1 LTGLGLAGML
11 KSMPRLYFAAIV
23 VLLTPLWPRRS
34 EAQRVPARD
43 LLSYPLG
50 TLAEA
55 PALATETGDG
65 FQNPASIRL
74 ARGTRVRGTVVA
86 LNTGTDRGVSA
97 QLASVAVALP
107 QQITVA
113 FSAAR
118 ATIDDIGH
126 TVDDPEPIGR
136 DIPYSTLVLSLSGA
150 RQSIEHVT
158 SGIAVRYRTGEVAG
172 FRQSTFGL
180 DGGLLVDRIFGYD
193 ARLGVSSFMW
203 GPGADDSK
211 DASFSAAADA
221 RAFGPDST
229 RQARLGYSFT
239 FDDRASAGHYVFASG
254 RYSRW
259 IGRVGIAHHDIYGTP
274 DTSLR
279 LALGVRYARYAV
291 GLSREESAEGFEPT
305 YQFVLSG
312 TFR

>member
-1 LTGLGLAGML
+1 ML
-11 KSMPRLYFAAIV
+11 KSMRCLHFAAAAAFV
-23 VLLTPLWPRRS
+23 VPGSS
-34 EAQRVPARD
+34 EAQRVPGRD
-43 LLSYPLG
+43 LLTYPLG

-65 FQNPASIRL
+65 FQNPAAIRL
-74 ARGTRVRGTVVA
+74 ARGTSVRGTVVA

-97 QLASVAVALP
+97 QLASVSVALP
-107 QQITVA
+107 QEITIA

-118 ATIDDIGH
+118 AAIDGIGHTIDD
-126 TVDDPEPIGR
+126 PQPIGS

-150 RQSIEHVT
+150 RRSVENVT
-158 SGIAVRYRTGEVAG
+158 SGIAVRYRTGELDG
-172 FRQSTFGL
+172 LRRSTFGL
-180 DGGLLVDRIFGYD
+180 DGGVLVERVLGYD

-203 GPGADDSK
+203 GPGAGDSK
-211 DASFSAAADA
+211 DASFSTAVDA
-221 RAFGPDST
+221 RAFGADST
-229 RQARLGYSFT
+229 RQARLGYSYT
-239 FDDRASAGHYVFASG
+239 FDDGASAGHYVFASG

-259 IGRVGIAHHDIYGTP
+259 ITRLGISRSEVYGTA

-279 LALGVRYARYAV
+279 LALGLRYARYTV
-291 GLSREESAEGFEPT
+291 GLSREESAGGFDPT